1 MNILEWLVTTPIA
14 TWVTTSAYGYYICLS
29 GHAIGMAVVAGTML
43 MAALRVLGFSRHTP
57 LSMFDRLFKIA
68 WAGFALNLVTGVMLF
83 AANAKNLSAN
93 LAFLLKLGFIAV
105 GGLAV
110 YFLWRAVKSDE
121 KLQDGE
127 QSATLSTKLLAIMTL
142 GCWVAAI
149 VAGRIIG
156 YTISY

>member
-1 MNILEWLVTTPIA
+1 
-14 TWVTTSAYGYYICLS
+14 
-29 GHAIGMAVVAGTML
+29 MAVVAGTML

-93 LAFLLKLGFIAV
+93 LAFLLKLGFIAF

-110 YFLWRAVKSDE
+110 YFLWRAVKSDA
-121 KLQDGE
+121 QDGE
-127 QSATLSTKLLAIMTL
+127 QSAALSTKLLAIMTL

>member
-14 TWVTTSAYGYYICLS
+14 TWVTTSAYGYYISLS

-93 LAFLLKLGFIAV
+93 LAFLLKLGFIAF

-110 YFLWRAVKSDE
+110 YFLWRAVKSDA
-121 KLQDGE
+121 QDGE
-127 QSATLSTKLLAIMTL
+127 QSAALSTKLLAIMTL